1 MIIASAIMALVL
13 KNAPSQQADPINSIV
28 LSHPGAYGAVGRL
41 LPIDRQKLN
50 SGHLQDQIYA
60 TEFQLAAA
68 NSDLDEIIPGFT
80 GDGSAQPARLP
91 QQPSPPPSY
100 ESWDVL
106 RQYPRA
112 APLAPPA
119 QPSTAAPKPQDTSKT
134 VKESKDAQGKT
145 ATE

>member
-1 MIIASAIMALVL
+1 MTTKKRMAKGATFSNAIGPR
-13 KNAPSQQADPINSIV
+13 K
-28 LSHPGAYGAVGRL
+28 
-41 LPIDRQKLN
+41 
-50 SGHLQDQIYA
+50 
-60 TEFQLAAA
+60 TTQLAAA

-80 GDGSAQPARLP
+80 GDGSAQSARLP
-91 QQPSPPPSY
+91 QQTSPPPSY

-119 QPSTAAPKPQDTSKT
+119 QSSVAAPKPQDTSKT

>member
-13 KNAPSQQADPINSIV
+13 KNAPSQQVDPTNLRV
-28 LSHPGAYGAVGRL
+28 LSNPGAYGAVGRL

-50 SGHLQDQIYA
+50 SGHLQDQIYV

-68 NSDLDEIIPGFT
+68 NTDLDEIIPGFT

-106 RQYPRA
+106 RQYPHS
-112 APLAPPA
+112 APLA
-119 QPSTAAPKPQDTSKT
+119 QPTAPAPKPTETSKPS
-134 VKESKDAQGKT
+134 KESKDAQSKT
-145 ATE
+145 AAE